1 MPVVLLDAGYD
12 WWILTA
18 VGGSRMALRPSSIS
32 APGKRHVKEMAW
44 CEAGPPQFPKF
55 RPGKSKLRYPRLH
68 SSSSPPRLRHPQVA
82 EGQAVEFRAV
92 HFQRL
97 LNFHRG
103 WVFHDGGLG
112 SGSEGCGAVRVV
124 EGPVVIGVL
133 PCRIVPA
140 HALHRRRRN
149 PAVVCTSDV
158 VDPVEKDRCAGP
170 SCRLSINSRRRRAA
184 PDVRL
189 TAVRGMRD
197 RPGRTG

>member
-1 MPVVLLDAGYD
+1 
-12 WWILTA
+12 
-18 VGGSRMALRPSSIS
+18 MALRLSSIS

-55 RPGKSKLRYPRLH
+55 RPGKSKLRYPRLAPQAAA
-68 SSSSPPRLRHPQVA
+68 SRGCGTPRLRHPRVAAPQVA

-112 SGSEGCGAVRVV
+112 SGCEGCGAVRVV

-149 PAVVCTSDV
+149 PAVVRTSDV
-158 VDPVEKDRCAGP
+158 VDPVEKDSCVRP

>member
-1 MPVVLLDAGYD
+1 MSRKWRGARLGHRNSQNSGRESPSCD
-12 WWILTA
+12 TP
-18 VGGSRMALRPSSIS
+18 GSTPQARP
-32 APGKRHVKEMAW
+32 PG
-44 CEAGPPQFPKF
+44 CGI
-55 RPGKSKLRYPRLH
+55 PG
-68 SSSSPPRLRHPQVA
+68 LRHPQVA

-112 SGSEGCGAVRVV
+112 SGCEGCGAVRVV